1 MLTDVDTDLENLQT
15 HSGLACGTDVASIAM
30 SCKGKVWRSQEKS
43 TYNMRWSQSKL
54 FVLLSAWEKVDL
66 SQGNLVSFRVE

>member
-43 TYNMRWSQSKL
+43 TYNMR
-54 FVLLSAWEKVDL
+54 
-66 SQGNLVSFRVE
+66 